1 MAAVVLADG
10 KNITRVS
17 VPKALIQQTGLL
29 LHSRLG
35 GLPGRELRH
44 VPFSRRTPSDRN
56 TISAFKSLHEEMRSK
71 AGVMICLPEHQLS
84 FMLSSFQ
91 RLVDKK
97 VSEGSDMVQVQ
108 SWLTS
113 HARDI
118 IDESDYTLAVR
129 TQLVYP
135 SGNQVTV
142 DGHPERWLMVEKI
155 LEAVR
160 CQLHDLKQCF
170 PSSIDV
176 IERPN
181 SGYPFVYFLRPDVE
195 EELLSRLRAG
205 ICSGSLGLLP
215 VSHLEPGEVEVVR
228 TFISSPVVSEETM
241 DIIKRI
247 CPRKPRIRRCI
258 YHLRGLLVNRILMMT
273 LKKRW
278 NVQYGLHER
287 RDPIAVP
294 YHAKG
299 VPSEMS
305 EWGHPDVAILFTVLA
320 FYYSGLSRMQLRQ
333 ALEHLFK
340 SDDPSSEYDRW
351 VQYDTPAPFP
361 DSLKD
366 WISINL
372 DDPMQLE
379 ALHKVLRFNVVAVD
393 YFLNN
398 LVFPD
403 HSKQF
408 HVKLQSSGWDLPVF
422 SRQPRGEPS
431 GRVIV
436 RNLSTGFS
444 GTNDNR
450 HMLPLTIKQ
459 HDLPALAHTNA
470 EVLTYLLQPRS
481 RDYHVL
487 IGKSGR
493 LDELGMLELL
503 TSRSIRVLID
513 AGAQVLEMSNEE
525 LANKWLDIDS
535 SALAALYFD
544 NDNKAWICTRG
555 KTKTPLLASPFADDL
570 NQVLVYLD
578 QVCFVVL
585 ALEIGRM

>member
-1 MAAVVLADG
+1 MAALVLADG

-17 VPKALIQQTGLL
+17 VPKALVQQTGLL

-44 VPFSRRTPSDRN
+44 VPFSRRTPSDEQ
-56 TISAFKSLHEEMRSK
+56 TISLFRYLHQDMQRK
-71 AGVMICLPEHQLS
+71 AGLLLCLPEHQLS

-97 VSEGSDMVQVQ
+97 VSEGSYMVNVQ

-113 HARDI
+113 RARDI

-160 CQLHDLKQCF
+160 CQLHDLKLHF
-170 PSSIDV
+170 PSSIDF
-176 IERPN
+176 IDRPN
-181 SGYPFVYFLRPDVE
+181 NGYPFVYFLRPDVE
-195 EELLSRLRAG
+195 EELLFRLRAE
-205 ICSGSLGLLP
+205 ICSGNLGLLP
-215 VSHLEPGEVEVVR
+215 LSDFLPGEVEFVR
-228 TFISSPVVSEETM
+228 VFISSAVVSKETS
-241 DIIKRI
+241 DVIKRI
-247 CPRKPRIRRCI
+247 CPQNLRIRRSI
-258 YHLRGLLVNRILMMT
+258 YHLRGLLVHRILMT
-273 LKKRW
+273 ALKKRW
-278 NVQYGLHER
+278 NVQYGLHEG

-299 VPSEMS
+299 VPSDMS
-305 EWGHPDVAILFTVLA
+305 EWGHPDVAIIFTVLA
-320 FYYSGLSRMQLRQ
+320 FYYSGLSKLQLRK

-351 VQYDTPAPFP
+351 VQYDTPEPFP
-361 DSLKD
+361 DSLRD

-372 DDPMQLE
+372 DDPIQLD
-379 ALHKVLRFNVVAVD
+379 ALHEVLRYSTVAVD

-398 LVFPD
+398 LVFPH

-408 HVKLQSSGWDLPVF
+408 CVKLQSSGWDLPVF
-422 SRQPRGEPS
+422 LPQPRG
-431 GRVIV
+431 GRADRTMV
-436 RNLSTGFS
+436 RNISTGFS

-459 HDLPALAHTNA
+459 DDLPALAHTNA

-481 RDYHVL
+481 RAYHIL
-487 IGKSGR
+487 RDTSGR
-493 LDELGMLELL
+493 LDEEGMLKLL
-503 TSRSIRVLID
+503 VSKSIRVLID
-513 AGAQVLEMSNEE
+513 AGAQILDMSNEV
-525 LANKWLDIDS
+525 LAKRWLDLDS
-535 SALAALYFD
+535 SVLAALYFD
-544 NDNKAWICTRG
+544 NDNRAWICTKGRS
-555 KTKTPLLASPFADDL
+555 KTPLLASPFADDL
-570 NQVLVYLD
+570 DQVLVYLD
-578 QVCFVVL
+578 QVCFVVQ
-585 ALEIGRM
+585 ALDMS